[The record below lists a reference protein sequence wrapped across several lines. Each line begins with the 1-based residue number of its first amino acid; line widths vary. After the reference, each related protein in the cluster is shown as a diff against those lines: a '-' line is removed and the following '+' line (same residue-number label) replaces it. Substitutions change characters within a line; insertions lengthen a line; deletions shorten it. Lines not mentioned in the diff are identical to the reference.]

1 MELSQILE
9 SLSKNKKVSIKNVRD
24 DSILINING
33 SVLMISPKLRF
44 AEFLDIA
51 EDWEELQAALEEEY
65 YRDFPEIKRLYDYM
79 IRNKYDIVF

>member
-51 EDWEELQAALEEEY
+51 EDWEELQSALEEEY

>member
-1 MELSQILE
+1 
-9 SLSKNKKVSIKNVRD
+9 
-24 DSILINING
+24 
-33 SVLMISPKLRF
+33 MISPKLRF